1 MSQSPG
7 SGSKFNEFG
16 STTLLLTDL
25 IVQAAGG
32 AEEEAGQPAEGQ
44 AGHCRPHQQGPCPA
58 TSQQEEVSL
67 T

>member
-1 MSQSPG
+1 M
-7 SGSKFNEFG
+7 
-16 STTLLLTDL
+16 
-25 IVQAAGG
+25 QAAGG

-44 AGHCRPHQQGPCPA
+44 AGHCRPHQQGPSPA